1 MKNLLLLSS
10 LAIILLLSSCS
21 KSSSIETAA
30 IKAFE
35 ESNVENASLTFD
47 FKEVKLVKTISVLD
61 SLKILHYS
69 AFTDSFSLDKNYI
82 DTFYAS
88 TLLLNLKNDKQMA
101 QYDSILTSNAKSSVK
116 KTYEKAKSDLLPFA
130 EQEKKKLARYTNIK
144 RDYDR
149 YLKADKSEILGKLYQ
164 TKYFVTYTET
174 GSKQGKSRKY
184 FLNADGT
191 KVLHIAK

>member
-1 MKNLLLLSS
+1 
-10 LAIILLLSSCS
+10 
-21 KSSSIETAA
+21 
-30 IKAFE
+30 
-35 ESNVENASLTFD
+35 
-47 FKEVKLVKTISVLD
+47 
-61 SLKILHYS
+61 
-69 AFTDSFSLDKNYI
+69 
-82 DTFYAS
+82 
-88 TLLLNLKNDKQMA
+88 MA